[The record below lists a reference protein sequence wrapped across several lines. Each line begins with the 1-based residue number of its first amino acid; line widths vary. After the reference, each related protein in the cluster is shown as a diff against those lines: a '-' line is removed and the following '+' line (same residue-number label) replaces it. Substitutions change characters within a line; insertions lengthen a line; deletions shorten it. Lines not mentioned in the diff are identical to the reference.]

1 MILSMAEVRDYIRLF
16 DANTILK
23 WFFLI
28 MLAGLVI
35 IGESAVL
42 VFAAGRFGAYPVL
55 AALTGTALLGLML
68 AAPCVFRLLGRIRR
82 EITWGNYPEHDI
94 QRLLGVITA
103 GVLMLIPG
111 FVTDLLGLIIYLGG
125 LRRPVGRLVA
135 MRSRNRLLE
144 AYEYLKLYD
153 L

>member
-1 MILSMAEVRDYIRLF
+1 MADVRDYIRLF

-28 MLAGLVI
+28 MLFGLVF
-35 IGESAVL
+35 IGESVVL
-42 VFAAGRFGAYPVL
+42 VFAAGRFGNYPVL
-55 AALTGTALLGLML
+55 AALTCTALAGLLL
-68 AAPCVFRLLGRIRR
+68 AAPCVFRLLKRIRTD
-82 EITWGNYPEHDI
+82 ITWGNYPERDI
-94 QRLLGVITA
+94 ERLLGVVTA

-111 FVTDLLGLIIYLGG
+111 FVTDFIGLLIYLGG
-125 LRRPVGRLVA
+125 LRRGVGKLVA
-135 MRSRNRLLE
+135 LKSRNRLME